1 MFDSLKHIAYAY
13 RMRNKLLTNSSRIRL
28 GSILTILTLIVA
40 SGADAPFVF
49 ATTYLSK
56 SSVIFTN
63 MNSGGPSSL
72 IVEFTTSSSNTGTN
86 GSLVFTGW
94 TGSGG
99 TGTVATSITPS
110 QNYNGTSC
118 TSITGAT
125 SYLPGSP
132 TAAGTSGTGTITV
145 TDATALT
152 ASHSYCYVLPSAIT
166 ANPTSTGQGA
176 VTLTAGSD
184 AATSIEFD
192 IISNDQV
199 TVNASVPPSFTL
211 ALNNNSD
218 NLGALSTGSVVGT
231 TGVTAT
237 VNTNAKNGWYL
248 WGSDA
253 NTGLTS
259 ASQSYTVSSTTP
271 NTANS
276 TLSNGTEGYL
286 TGLPAAGITQGTGA
300 GVTSAHG
307 FFASSGAGNG
317 SGLNTVPAELASS
330 TGTAN
335 GAIVT
340 VKEYAAISG
349 NTPAATDY
357 TDTITLVGAGSF

>member
-1 MFDSLKHIAYAY
+1 MLVLMYKSLFNHK
-13 RMRNKLLTNSSRIRL
+13 TSVRL
-28 GSILTILTLIVA
+28 GSILTVLTLVVA
-40 SGADAPFVF
+40 GLAVDAPAVF

-63 MNSGGPSSL
+63 MNSGGASSL

-99 TGTVATSITPS
+99 TGTVATSQTVS
-110 QNYNGTSC
+110 QTLGSTNCKT
-118 TSITGAT
+118 ITGA
-125 SYLPGSP
+125 SANLPGAP
-132 TAAGTSGTGTITV
+132 TASGTAGTGTIAV
-145 TDATALT
+145 TDATALV
-152 ASHSYCYVLPSAIT
+152 ASTSYCYVLTNGIT
-166 ANPTSTGQGA
+166 ANPTATGQGTVA
-176 VTLTAGSD
+176 LTAGSD
-184 AATSIEFD
+184 AATNIAFN

-211 ALNNNSD
+211 ALSGNSD
-218 NLGALSTGSVVGT
+218 NLNALSTGSVVGT
-231 TGVTAT
+231 TGITAT

-259 ASQSYTVSSTTP
+259 ATQGYTVSSKTP
-271 NTANS
+271 GSNAS
-276 TLSNGTEGYL
+276 LSAGTEGYL
-286 TGLPAAGITQGTGA
+286 TGLPAGGITQGTGS
-300 GVTSAHG
+300 GVTSATAAY
-307 FFASSGAGNG
+307 ASSGAGNG
-317 SGLNTVPAELASS
+317 SGLDTSPRQLASS

>member
-1 MFDSLKHIAYAY
+1 MFDSQKHIAYAI
-13 RMRNKLLTNSSRIRL
+13 RMRIKLLNNNSRVRL
-28 GSILTILTLIVA
+28 GSILTILTLIIA

-56 SSVIFTN
+56 SSVILTN
-63 MNSGGPSSL
+63 MNSGGASSL

-132 TAAGTSGTGTITV
+132 TAAGTAGTGTITV

-166 ANPTSTGQGA
+166 ANPTSTGQGTVA
-176 VTLTAGSD
+176 LTAGSD
-184 AATSIEFD
+184 AATNVEFD

-211 ALNNNSD
+211 ALNANSD
-218 NLGALSTGSVVGT
+218 NLGALSTGSITGT

-248 WGSDA
+248 LGSDA

-259 ASQSYTVSSTTP
+259 TSQSYTIASKTP
-271 NTANS
+271 GSNAS
-276 TLSNGTEGYL
+276 LSAGTEGYL
-286 TGLPAAGITQGTGA
+286 TGLPAGGITQGTGS
-300 GVTSAHG
+300 GTTSATAAY
-307 FFASSGAGNG
+307 ASSGSGNG